1 MTATTITPADIERHI
16 FGLSADSK
24 AHIGSI
30 LLARAA
36 EERVKLAEGG
46 KTTPDNANPETEAAF
61 AAMEPLADRLIRHA
75 GWSRSVG
82 IDDEVIGCAIAR
94 ELLEA
99 GHDEHEVAELIA
111 EAGVDWYPRTADERL
126 VAAAAELLAMGME
139 PETVRAAFAARAALA
154 GLEVS

>member
-1 MTATTITPADIERHI
+1 MTATTISPADIEGHI

-46 KTTPDNANPETEAAF
+46 KTTPDNADPETEAAF

-82 IDDEVIGCAIAR
+82 IDDDLIGANIAR
-94 ELLEA
+94 ELLDL
-99 GHDEHEVAELIA
+99 GHTQEESAKLIA
-111 EAGVDWYPRTADERL
+111 DAGIDWRFRTADEHL
-126 VAAAAELLAMGME
+126 VAAAAELLAMAME
-139 PETVRAAFAARAALA
+139 PATVRAAFA
-154 GLEVS
+154 GLEVA